1 MSVRPWFPTLV
12 YQAPLQ
18 GKGKEEFTHA
28 VLEDCQRVREQDLE
42 GQLWCRENYPAGYT
56 SYGSQRKLHR
66 ASPTFKRLEQKIWK
80 HVQRFARQID
90 MDLREAQLD
99 MTDCWVNVMS
109 REAVHPM
116 HLHPGAVV
124 SGTFYVRTP
133 AGCSGLRFEDPR
145 LEKFTSTPPKL
156 EDPRPANRRLVTY
169 DVAAGSVVLFESWLR
184 HEVASNPTVE
194 ERVSVSFN
202 YAWV

>member
-1 MSVRPWFPTLV
+1 MPVKPWFPTFV
-12 YQAPLQ
+12 YQSALQ
-18 GKGKEEFTHA
+18 GKGKEEFTRA
-28 VLEDCQRVREQDLE
+28 VLEDCQRVREQDVE
-42 GQLWCRENYPAGYT
+42 GRAWCRENYPAGYT

-66 ASPTFKRLEQKIWK
+66 ASATFKRLEQKIWR
-80 HVQRFARQID
+80 HVLRFTRQID

-116 HLHPGAVV
+116 HLHPGAVI
-124 SGTFYVRTP
+124 SGTFYARTP
-133 AGCSGLRFEDPR
+133 EGCSGLRFEDPR
-145 LEKFTSTPPKL
+145 LEKFQSAPPTRL
-156 EDPRPANRRLVTY
+156 DARPANQRRVTY
-169 DVAAGSVVLFESWLR
+169 DVAAGNLVLFESWLR
-184 HEVASNPTVE
+184 HEVASNPTAD

>member
-1 MSVRPWFPTLV
+1 MPVKPWFPTFV
-12 YQAPLQ
+12 YQSALQ
-18 GKGKEEFTHA
+18 GKGKEEFTRA
-28 VLEDCQRVREQDLE
+28 VLEDCQRVREQDVE
-42 GQLWCRENYPAGYT
+42 GQAWCRVNYPAGYT

-66 ASPTFKRLEQKIWK
+66 ASPTFKLLERKIWR
-80 HVQRFARQID
+80 HVLRFARQID

-116 HLHPGAVV
+116 HLHPGAVI

-133 AGCSGLRFEDPR
+133 EGCSGLRFEDPR
-145 LEKFTSTPPKL
+145 LDKFQGAPPTL
-156 EDPRPANRRLVTY
+156 LDARPANRRVVTY
-169 DVAAGSVVLFESWLR
+169 DVAAGNLFESWLR
-184 HEVASNPTVE
+184 HAVASNPTTD